1 MGDTDMSEYTGT
13 VVIGA
18 GLAGLTAAYELQ
30 KKGLDVRVLE
40 AESKVGGVIRSVRE
54 AGFELDLGPN
64 SLVLNPGLEAWIEEL
79 DLGPKVLPAAPL
91 SKNRYLVKH
100 KTLHALSPHPLK
112 LLRSQYLSWPAK
124 GRILTERFR
133 TQGRGE
139 DESVAAFFSR
149 RFGKEI
155 SEGVA
160 DPIFIGMLSL
170 DQVLPMLARWE
181 QDYGS
186 VTKGALSQK
195 SALKGRSI
203 ISFEGGLESLTRA
216 LAAPLEGKIHKGSRV
231 AAITAGA
238 DRYSIRYVREGR
250 EQVLEAGNLIY
261 TAPLYSLGKLSWR
274 EGETSGTGAGGAAYA
289 GDFEALRR
297 AAAQVIFAPVRTVH
311 VAVGAEDAGEIPE
324 GFGFLVPSRE
334 HLSLLGC
341 IFSSAIFPSKA
352 PPGQVLLTVMLG
364 GVHRGTELLRSG
376 AALQAAAL
384 DDLRT
389 ILRIRGE
396 VRVLQETTW
405 ARAIPQKNL
414 GYEQV
419 LEAIQAFER
428 AHPRC
433 RFAGNG
439 VSGVSVGDTMEFAAK
454 VVHSLI

>member
-54 AGFELDLGPN
+54 AGF
-64 SLVLNPGLEAWIEEL
+64 EL

-160 DPIFIGMLSL
+160 DPIFSGIYAGDIGMLSL